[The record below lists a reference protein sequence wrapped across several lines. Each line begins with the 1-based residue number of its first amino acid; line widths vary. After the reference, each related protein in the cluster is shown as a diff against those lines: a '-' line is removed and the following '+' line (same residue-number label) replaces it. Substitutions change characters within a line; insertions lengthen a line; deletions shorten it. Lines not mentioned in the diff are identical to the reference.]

1 MKIAFVP
8 SPLDSVLKSSIG
20 ICTYQTAVRL
30 ASRAEV
36 IVYTSGGSFRP
47 RTEQKDG
54 LSIRRLSVRP
64 DRLAQKFLNKASSL
78 LKSRRPLFSSFFYYP
93 FYALQLALDLRKQD
107 CDIVHIHNFSQF
119 VPLIRALNPRIKIV
133 LHMHCEWL
141 TQLDR
146 KVIEGRLT
154 KTDLVIGCSGHVVKK
169 IKDAFPNAAARCRTV
184 YNGVDPEHFTPR
196 KNGRGNGA
204 RLLLVGRVSPDKGL
218 HVVIDAFKEI
228 SRRFPETR
236 LEIVGPE
243 EIPPLEFIVSDRDE
257 PVAEELAG
265 FYPGSYLKRLKE
277 RITPDIEKMVSF
289 AGFVPHSGLAD
300 YYRKSDILINSSF
313 HEAFGI
319 PLVEAMSCGLP
330 VVASMAGG
338 IPEVVEDGVTGLLVG
353 PGDAGAVANAVI
365 RLLSNKA
372 LMDEMGS
379 AGRSRVLGLFT
390 WDKAA
395 DDLYRHY
402 RGLLTNTPC
411 GDDSLEL
418 RAPAGTIE

>member
-30 ASRAEV
+30 ASRADV
-36 IVYTSGGSFRP
+36 LVYTSGGSFP
-47 RTEQKDG
+47 PQTEQKDG
-54 LSIRRLSVRP
+54 LGIRRLSVRP
-64 DRLAQKFLNKASSL
+64 DRLVQKFLGKASSL
-78 LKSRRPLFSSFFYYP
+78 VGRRPLFGSFFYYP
-93 FYALQLALDLRKQD
+93 FYALQLAVDLRRQN

-119 VPLIRALNPRIKIV
+119 VPLIRALNPKLKIV

-146 KVIEGRLT
+146 GMIERRLE
-154 KTDLVIGCSGHVVKK
+154 KTDLIIGCSGHVVEK
-169 IKDAFPNAAARCRTV
+169 IKDAFPGAAARCRTV
-184 YNGVDPEHFTPR
+184 YNGVDPDYFTPR
-196 KNGRGNGA
+196 KIRRGEGA

-218 HVVIDAFKEI
+218 HVVIDAFKDI
-228 SRRFPETR
+228 ARRFPEAR
-236 LEIVGPE
+236 LDIVGPE
-243 EIPPLEFIVSDRDE
+243 EIPPLEFIVSEPGD
-257 PVAEELAG
+257 PVAEKLAG

-300 YYRKSDILINSSF
+300 YYRRADILINSSF

-353 PGDAGAVANAVI
+353 SGDSRAVASAVI
-365 RLLSNKA
+365 RLLSNRR

-379 AGRSRVLGLFT
+379 SGRSRALDLFT

-395 DDLYRHY
+395 DDLLLYY
-402 RGLLTNTPC
+402 KGLLT
-411 GDDSLEL
+411 D
-418 RAPAGTIE
+418 